1 MTRPPGRP
9 RDLGKGLAILDAGWM
24 LFLEH
29 GVEATSI
36 AAIAAKAGVS
46 KVTLYSHYPDK
57 AALFEAAVLREM
69 ERIEQAQQVP
79 HTGRDAPVEERLRQ
93 FGLGILRFLTSKP
106 AVDFYSVVAGELR
119 RHEAL
124 ARAFHRLGPGRTRAN
139 LAGLLAVAVAQGELV
154 PLDPA
159 QAADEL
165 FGLWQGFTNYDLL
178 LGIGTDAIRADLP
191 RRVDQGVAL
200 FLRCYGKP

>member
-1 MTRPPGRP
+1 M
-9 RDLGKGLAILDAGWM
+9 AILDAGWA

-36 AAIAAKAGVS
+36 AAIAAKARVS
-46 KVTLYSHYPDK
+46 KVTFYSHYPDK

-69 ERIEQAQQVP
+69 EGIESAQQMPSPACDVP
-79 HTGRDAPVEERLRQ
+79 VKEQLRQ
-93 FGLGILRFLTSKP
+93 FGLGILHFLTSKP
-106 AVDFYSVVAGELR
+106 AVDFYSVIAGELR

-139 LAGLLAVAVAQGELV
+139 LAGLLAAAVARGELA

-159 QAADEL
+159 AAADEL

-191 RRVDQGVAL
+191 RRVDRGVEL
-200 FLRCYGKP
+200 FLRCYGAP